1 VYSKVTYALSDLCYR
16 LSSKEPEKE
25 LGDLKYTRYRM
36 YVILMWGK
44 KVYVKLTQLVE
55 RTVSGVRYYG

>member
-1 VYSKVTYALSDLCYR
+1 MYALLDLCYR

-36 YVILMWGK
+36 YVILMW
-44 KVYVKLTQLVE
+44 
-55 RTVSGVRYYG
+55 

>member
-1 VYSKVTYALSDLCYR
+1 VYYR

-36 YVILMWGK
+36 DVILMWREN
-44 KVYVKLTQLVE
+44 VNFTQLVE
-55 RTVSGVRYYG
+55 NTVSGVRYYG